1 MATKGNRHVAART
14 IMIQGTASHV
24 GKSMLT
30 AALCRSFL
38 RRGLRVAPFK
48 AQNMSNNSFVTPDG
62 KEIGRAQAVQA
73 AACRLAPGADFNP
86 ILIKPESDTTAQLV
100 VGGEVSGSLSAKDF
114 GLVRR
119 EYWKPVQE
127 AFWRL
132 SDAFDVVVIEGAGSP
147 AEINLRHCDVVNMQM
162 AQEAEAPVL
171 LVGDIER
178 GGVFASLVGTWMLL
192 DDTDRR
198 HLKGFVVN
206 KFRGDVRLLEN
217 GLIRVSRDTGMPCA
231 GVLLHWGSLDVPEED
246 VLGWDGWPRRM
257 PWRSDVVVI
266 GVVDVPG
273 ISNFTDFEV
282 LAAEPDVEV
291 VPLNESTDRP
301 LDALMFPGSKQT
313 IRALHFVRERG
324 LDRLAHRV
332 LAAGG
337 TVGGICGGFQ
347 LLGKTIRDPDRLES
361 PDERMDGL
369 GLLPVETTFAK
380 PKIVEQASGRHS
392 ESGCAV
398 VGYQVR
404 MGRTKVPSKAQPFL
418 ELKDDRNH
426 EQRPEGMCLHGG
438 RLFGTYVHGLFDQAP
453 FRRWWLNRLRQSKG
467 WTALPETQR
476 SSLDERLDRLAN
488 FVEQHLDMPMI
499 ERILEEG
506 V

>member
-1 MATKGNRHVAART
+1 MPART
-14 IMIQGTASHV
+14 IMIQGTGSHV
-24 GKSMLT
+24 GKSVLT

-73 AACRLAPGADFNP
+73 AACRLAPRADFNP
-86 ILIKPESDTTAQLV
+86 ILIKPESDTAAQLV
-100 VGGEVSGSLSAKDF
+100 VGGEVAGSLSAKDF

-119 EYWKPVQE
+119 EYWTRVRE
-127 AFWRL
+127 AFDRL
-132 SDAFDVVVIEGAGSP
+132 SAGFEVVVLEGAGSP
-147 AEINLRHCDVVNMQM
+147 AEINLRQGDIVNMQM
-162 AQEAEAPVL
+162 AHYAAAPVV

-178 GGVFASLVGTWMLL
+178 GGVFASLVGTWSLL
-192 DDTDRR
+192 DEADRR
-198 HLKGFVVN
+198 HLKAYAIN
-206 KFRGDVRLLEN
+206 KFRGDVRLLED
-217 GLIRVSRDTGMPCA
+217 GLTRVSRDTGLRCA
-231 GVLLHWGSLDVPEED
+231 GVLPHWGRLDVPEED
-246 VLGWDGWPRRM
+246 VLGWEGWQRRAPRR
-257 PWRSDVVVI
+257 SDAVVI

-282 LAAEPDVEV
+282 LASEPDVEV
-291 VPLNESTDRP
+291 VPLNEFTDRP

-313 IRALHFVRERG
+313 VRALRFVRERG

-337 TVGGICGGFQ
+337 TVGGICGGYQ
-347 LLGKTIRDPDRLES
+347 LLGHTIRDPDRLES
-361 PDERMDGL
+361 DDECMGGL
-369 GLLPVETTFAK
+369 GLLPVETTFAS
-380 PKIVEQASGRHS
+380 PKIVKQVSGRHP

-404 MGRTKVPSKAQPFL
+404 MGRTKLPSKAQPFL
-418 ELKDDRNH
+418 ELKDD
-426 EQRPEGMCLHGG
+426 QSDKPRPEGMCLHGG
-438 RLFGTYVHGLFDQAP
+438 RLFGTYLHGLFDQAS
-453 FRRWWLNRLRQSKG
+453 FRRWWLNRLRQPKG
-467 WTALPETQR
+467 WTALPETHGP
-476 SSLDERLDRLAN
+476 SLDERLDRLAD
-488 FVEQHLDMPMI
+488 FVEQHLDITMI